1 MYGGDLSRSLAGM
14 HTLNA
19 ITIANDFVAD
29 RVDAASQARR
39 AGRFRRRFIRR
50 ERRAAPSSPVPGRLR
65 PSGAG
70 R

>member
-1 MYGGDLSRSLAGM
+1 M

-29 RVDAASQARR
+29 RVDTARR
-39 AGRFRRRFIRR
+39 ARRFGRLRGRFARR
-50 ERRAAPSSPVPGRLR
+50 ERRAPSSPIPRRLR

-70 R
+70 Q

>member
-1 MYGGDLSRSLAGM
+1 M

-29 RVDAASQARR
+29 RVDTARR
-39 AGRFRRRFIRR
+39 ARQFGRARRRFARG

>member
-1 MYGGDLSRSLAGM
+1 M

-29 RVDAASQARR
+29 RVDAARRARR
-39 AGRFRRRFIRR
+39 FGRVRRRFARD

>member
-1 MYGGDLSRSLAGM
+1 M

-19 ITIANDFVAD
+19 IAIANDLVAD
-29 RVDAASQARR
+29 RVDTARRARR
-39 AGRFRRRFIRR
+39 AGRLRRRFARD